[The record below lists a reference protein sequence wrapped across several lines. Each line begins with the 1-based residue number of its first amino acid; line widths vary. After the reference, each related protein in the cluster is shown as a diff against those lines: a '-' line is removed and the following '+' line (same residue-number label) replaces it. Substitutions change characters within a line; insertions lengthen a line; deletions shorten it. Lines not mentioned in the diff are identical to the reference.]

1 MNGATGWTD
10 PDGAVH
16 LHGSP
21 VWVFDC
27 SFRRPP
33 SDRPRGKLS
42 NPAQKLLLSNNQPV
56 SVGSVVT
63 TTLSQWP
70 TAKSRMP
77 EWTMR
82 PRKRWQRPLMT

>member
-21 VWVFDC
+21 VWVFDG

-33 SDRPRGKLS
+33 SDRPRVKLGD
-42 NPAQKLLLSNNQPV
+42 PAQKFLLSNNRPV
-56 SVGSVVT
+56 SRLDVNSWRYR
-63 TTLSQWP
+63 QF
-70 TAKSRMP
+70 TA
-77 EWTMR
+77 
-82 PRKRWQRPLMT
+82 PRGGGRGQL